1 MSDSSVSSGQV
12 QEKLKDKVLPHLRCS
27 KCQDFFRGQVF
38 GCANNHT
45 TSSLCCGVDIESGAD
60 EDVDV
65 DGQDEEGME
74 VDNKDENAEEDDNK
88 DESDDENKLDD
99 LVCPMKDCKS
109 KTTIHQ
115 GNNLTLIVRDLRLE
129 VPCKNRYAGCP
140 QNVLKMRWRNT
151 KTNAGIEKS
160 NVTFAARMLIS
171 RTCSITSEM
180 HMSLIVTPRS
190 GSWMANLNQLKKM
203 CPFAMRAP
211 TCLRLVPMEWF
222 S

>member
-45 TSSLCCGVDIESGAD
+45 TCSLCCGVDIESGAD

-140 QNVLKMRWRNT
+140 QKCVEDEMEEHEDECGDRKVQCDFCSKNVNFKDLLHHFRDAHEFDCDT
-151 KTNAGIEKS
+151 KKWLLDGEFK
-160 NVTFAARMLIS
+160 
-171 RTCSITSEM
+171 
-180 HMSLIVTPRS
+180 
-190 GSWMANLNQLKKM
+190 
-203 CPFAMRAP
+203 P
-211 TCLRLVPMEWF
+211 T
-222 S
+222 